1 MELTNQVEHSS
12 TTTTTLLIGD
22 SMIKNVQGW
31 HLGKAV
37 GHKVIV
43 KPFPGAN
50 ARAMKDYLKT
60 LTGAET
66 GSSYFAYWDQ

>member
-1 MELTNQVEHSS
+1 
-12 TTTTTLLIGD
+12 
-22 SMIKNVQGW
+22 MIKNVQGW